1 MNCML
6 MEKVQV
12 MMVAS
17 QLPDGLWGKALM
29 HVTFLKNRTW
39 TQALPNGVTPYKLFY
54 GERPNLKGLPIWGH
68 TVWVHDKSGNKLNT

>member
-1 MNCML
+1 

-54 GERPNLKGLPIWGH
+54 GE
-68 TVWVHDKSGNKLNT
+68 